1 MKGNGKCAFHRIREA
16 LNFLFLFTASMLPYA
31 YTYVAFYLKRIDM
44 RGIVAIGLMSALLLG
59 MLIDNIRA
67 LLIFMFLGQL
77 ISLLTGML
85 LVAYPVMIIHTDL
98 SQAVMIDFIRKSL
111 ALMLMVEMPLML
123 LFMLI
128 GFILS
133 EYLGIT

>member
-1 MKGNGKCAFHRIREA
+1 MKGNRKRAFHRIRET
-16 LNFLFLFTASMLPYA
+16 LNFLLLFTASMLPYA

-59 MLIDNIRA
+59 ILIDNIRA

-77 ISLLTGML
+77 TSLLTGML

-111 ALMLMVEMPLML
+111 ALMLTVEMPLVL
-123 LFMLI
+123 LFMFI